1 MSSEQFGKFK
11 ECWLEVYKEQYSVAD
26 LKQKR
31 EIKNNIYKN
40 INLTEDQK
48 DKIWMLIVEV

>member
-11 ECWLEVYKEQYSVAD
+11 EFWLEVYKEQYSVAD

-31 EIKNNIYKN
+31 EIKDNIYKN

>member
-1 MSSEQFGKFK
+1 MSAEQFGKFK
-11 ECWLEVYKEQYSVAD
+11 EFWLEVYKEQYSVAD
-26 LKQKR
+26 IKQKR